1 MSVGSLGAGS
11 GIDLESL
18 VNQMVS
24 AQKDVKV
31 KLYQDKIND
40 YEAELSALGKVGSA
54 IDNFKSSVKALNDD
68 EALYWSR
75 CQNRPK
81 RRRRSYCYHHR

>member
-18 VNQMVS
+18 VKQMVS

-40 YEAELSALGKVGSA
+40 YEARLVCS
-54 IDNFKSSVKALNDD
+54 
-68 EALYWSR
+68 W
-75 CQNRPK
+75 
-81 RRRRSYCYHHR
+81 